1 MDLYDVIFEG
11 KILPGKNIN
20 AVKAEFAKLFKVS
33 SEEKLNSF
41 FSGHPVVLKKVISL
55 EQAEPSD
62 YGTTD
67 DAVVEE
73 VAAIEFEY
81 GAVEGLE
88 TLSNDDEVVEPEQE
102 DEKSEPVSSV
112 SLADLSLVEL
122 EEKDPE
128 DEGDE

>member
-1 MDLYDVIFEG
+1 MAL
-11 KILPGKNIN
+11 L
-20 AVKAEFAKLFKVS
+20 
-33 SEEKLNSF
+33 
-41 FSGHPVVLKKVISL
+41 
-55 EQAEPSD
+55 
-62 YGTTD
+62 
-67 DAVVEE
+67 VEE